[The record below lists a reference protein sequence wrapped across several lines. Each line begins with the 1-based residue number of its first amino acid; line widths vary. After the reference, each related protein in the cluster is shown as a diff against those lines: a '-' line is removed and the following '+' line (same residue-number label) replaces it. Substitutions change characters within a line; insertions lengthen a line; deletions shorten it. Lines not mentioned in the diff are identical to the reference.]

1 MVNMILGRLVLE
13 GCGKYLQ
20 MQKYSQNSILQ
31 LSCTRKRVTN
41 LTFPSLNS
49 KCGPKGIAKC
59 ETDAC
64 LSDSEVIDGVNRE
77 SRSLGWTATNYTEFW
92 GQKLSR
98 GLQRRLGTLEPRFRV
113 KAMTRLSNKE
123 ELLPRRFNSNEDRD
137 RLSGLVTDVRDQG
150 WCG

>member
-1 MVNMILGRLVLE
+1 MLHALRVHKGV
-13 GCGKYLQ
+13 KYVQ
-20 MQKYSQNSILQ
+20 CMQIIKNCNRTSFKQTAPAS
-31 LSCTRKRVTN
+31 
-41 LTFPSLNS
+41 LTFLSPNS
-49 KCGPKGIAKC
+49 KCGLKGVAKC

-64 LSDSEVIDGVNRE
+64 LSDSELIDSINRE

-137 RLSGLVTDVRDQG
+137 RLSGLVTEVRDQG